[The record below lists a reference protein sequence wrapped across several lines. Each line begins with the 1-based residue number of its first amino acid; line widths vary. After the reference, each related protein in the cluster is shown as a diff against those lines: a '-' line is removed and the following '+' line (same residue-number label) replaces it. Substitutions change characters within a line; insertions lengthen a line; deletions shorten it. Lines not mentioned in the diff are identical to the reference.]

1 VTLTNTSAG
10 TTEVGAAFRASDASG
25 SEVPTSVRNGT
36 LEVGSAGVPPSPPEG
51 NTTVKLRLDSA
62 PYGIRLMNVSVA
74 ANGSTIVSPPSAP
87 ALGSVP
93 VRDAAIERGGVDAT
107 NVTVRTVSTGST
119 VSTDAVTLLNLSFA
133 GTVNESDLTYTVT
146 TLTNTNGSGT
156 GDPIDPARVSL
167 DVTQPEPPTTV
178 FSGPAPGISG
188 AEGAPNDAD
197 GDGKF
202 EDVNGD
208 GETDFS
214 DVLDFAFSLSS
225 TDRLTAEQKA
235 AFNFDGDS
243 SGDISFSD
251 VISLAFNL
259 GA

>member
-1 VTLTNTSAG
+1 MNVTVTATN
-10 TTEVGAAFRASDASG
+10 GAA
-25 SEVPTSVRNGT
+25 
-36 LEVGSAGVPPSPPEG
+36 
-51 NTTVKLRLDSA
+51 
-62 PYGIRLMNVSVA
+62 
-74 ANGSTIVSPPSAP
+74 IVSPPSAP

-93 VRDAAIERGGVDAT
+93 LKNSEIERGGVDAT